1 MNKFIIYL
9 FLSLLTLG
17 CVNKLNIK
25 KANEPVANE
34 IVSFD
39 VVDIDEDGAISEK
52 EFNRAKTNSSI
63 NYKDPM
69 WSMYSILGMVAVLLI
84 LSNLLQIKRRNKN
97 V

>member
-25 KANEPVANE
+25 KANKPVANE